1 MSHFREV
8 KNELQKSPKIW
19 LITGV
24 AGFIGSNLLEQL
36 LILDQKVVGLDN
48 FLTGHKHNLDE
59 VKRSISKEQ
68 WSNFVFIEGDIQKY
82 EICKEALKYKTKTVD
97 FVLHQA
103 ALGSVPRSISNPILT
118 NSVNVTGF
126 LNMLTASKD
135 ANVKSFTYASSSS
148 IYGNNLEL
156 PKVEN
161 KTGDP
166 LSPYAVTK
174 HLNEKYAEV
183 FAKNY
188 GFKCIGLRYFNVFGK
203 RQDPNGPYAAV
214 IPKWTSA
221 MINNKDLHI
230 NGDGMTSR
238 DFSYVDNI
246 VQMNILAALARDDH
260 KDEIYNAAVG
270 DITSLNELFYIIK
283 ESLID
288 NGINVTNEPIYRD
301 FRPRCSALSS
311 RYFKSSKRFKL
322 LSKV

>member
-1 MSHFREV
+1 
-8 KNELQKSPKIW
+8 
-19 LITGV
+19 
-24 AGFIGSNLLEQL
+24 
-36 LILDQKVVGLDN
+36 
-48 FLTGHKHNLDE
+48 
-59 VKRSISKEQ
+59 
-68 WSNFVFIEGDIQKY
+68 
-82 EICKEALKYKTKTVD
+82 
-97 FVLHQA
+97 
-103 ALGSVPRSISNPILT
+103 
-118 NSVNVTGF
+118 
-126 LNMLTASKD
+126 MLTASKD

-301 FRPRCSALSS
+301 FRPGDVLHSQADISKAQKDLN
-311 RYFKSSKRFKL
+311 YFPKY
-322 LSKV
+322 KVKEGINRAMKWYIQNHIGKEI